1 MVNPVFFIV
10 PGILLFL
17 FLPISYFD
25 PVLVGYTLQELD
37 DFCSSSSAQPIGF
50 EEGCGQV
57 KSIIFVNIGISM
69 VGTFLIVIGTE
80 LAGKKK
86 PEKIHVELTK
96 NEITQES
103 EETKSNS

>member
-1 MVNPVFFIV
+1 MVNPVFFIA

-17 FLPISYFD
+17 FLPISYFT
-25 PVLVGYTLQELD
+25 PVIIGYSLEEID
-37 DFCSSSSAQPIGF
+37 GFCSSGSALPIGS

-86 PEKIHVELTK
+86 PEKIHVELLK